1 MVFLFY
7 IIEDIRFILD
17 KIASGILT
25 FIIAAGVIYFVY
37 LGNYL
42 KSVIANVPI
51 DLKMRKDKLR
61 EISITSWLCVVIL
74 VFRVLISIFTWKI
87 LPFVLIY
94 NYIEFKICIYFIIY
108 IICNM

>member
-7 IIEDIRFILD
+7 IIEDVRFILD

-74 VFRVLISIFTWKI
+74 VFRVLISVFTWKI
-87 LPFVLIY
+87 LPFVLI
-94 NYIEFKICIYFIIY
+94 IIY
-108 IICNM
+108 RVQNLHLLYYLYYL

>member
-74 VFRVLISIFTWKI
+74 VFRVLISVFTWKI
-87 LPFVLIY
+87 LPFVLI
-94 NYIEFKICIYFIIY
+94 IIY
-108 IICNM
+108 RVQNLHLFYYLYYL

>member
-7 IIEDIRFILD
+7 IIEDVRFILD

-37 LGNYL
+37 LGSYL
-42 KSVIANVPI
+42 KSVISNVPI

-74 VFRVLISIFTWKI
+74 VFRVLISVFTWKI
-87 LPFVLIY
+87 LPFVLI
-94 NYIEFKICIYFIIY
+94 IIY
-108 IICNM
+108 RVQNLHLLYYLYYL